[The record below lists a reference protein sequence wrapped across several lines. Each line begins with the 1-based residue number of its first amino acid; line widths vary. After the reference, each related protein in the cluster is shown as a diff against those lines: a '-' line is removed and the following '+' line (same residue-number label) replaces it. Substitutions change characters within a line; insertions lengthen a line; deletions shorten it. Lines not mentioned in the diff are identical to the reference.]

1 MSYIIG
7 SFNLLK
13 MDFKSN
19 EETNKNF
26 DKIANIIREE
36 NFDVIAL
43 QEIMSEMPIKQ
54 IINRLGPMYWDYVF
68 KPSTITVSSDA
79 QNEGYAFLWKK
90 RRLRLV
96 DAESAVEIKNQYR
109 IKSNSSSEYVHQGS
123 LIRPPLVVRL
133 TPQGLLGG
141 SNFEIRLINTHIAF
155 SSPINCKDKH
165 GNADLRRME
174 LKTLSEE
181 VYRRVSSKR
190 YGTNLP
196 AYTILMG
203 DYNLCLAGC
212 GTPVVDEIIDITETR
227 KLKTVQREKT
237 SLKQTAAT
245 YNTNDL
251 NLEHDADVKR
261 ENDISNYSQNYDH
274 FSYEL
279 TLDDKMRLTAS
290 RVEALGKY
298 YGNDLELYRKEVSDH
313 VPIKLIMDL
322 RTR

>member
-1 MSYIIG
+1 MSYVIG

-19 EETNKNF
+19 EETKKNF
-26 DKIANIIREE
+26 DKIANIIRDEK
-36 NFDVIAL
+36 FDVIAL
-43 QEIMSEMPIKQ
+43 QEVLTEIAVKEIVK
-54 IINRLGPMYWDYVF
+54 RLGTMYWDYVF
-68 KPSTITVSSDA
+68 KPSTITVSKDA
-79 QNEGYAFLWKK
+79 QREGYAFLWKK
-90 RRLRLV
+90 NRLRLV
-96 DAESAVEIKNQYR
+96 NADSSVEIKEEYR
-109 IKSNSSSEYVHQGS
+109 IKKGRSGAYVHQGS

-155 SSPINCKDKH
+155 SSPSSCIDQYSD
-165 GNADLRRME
+165 ADLRRME

-212 GTPVVDEIIDITETR
+212 GTPVIEEIIDITKTR
-227 KLKTVQREKT
+227 KLKTVQHEKT
-237 SLKQTAAT
+237 SLKQTSAT
-245 YNTNDL
+245 YNTSDL
-251 NLEHDADVKR
+251 NLEHDTDIKNK
-261 ENDISNYSQNYDH
+261 NDIDNYSQNYDH

-279 TLDDKMRLTAS
+279 TLDDKMSLTVS

-298 YGNDLELYRKEVSDH
+298 YDNDLKLYRKEVSDH

-322 RTR
+322 RTK

>member
-19 EETNKNF
+19 EETKKNF

-36 NFDVIAL
+36 KFDVIAL
-43 QEIMSEMPIKQ
+43 QEVIAEIAVKE
-54 IINRLGPMYWDYVF
+54 IVKRLGSIYWDYVF
-68 KPSTITVSSDA
+68 KPSTITVSKDA
-79 QNEGYAFLWKK
+79 QREGYAFLWKK
-90 RRLRLV
+90 KRLHLV
-96 DAESAVEIKNQYR
+96 DADSAVEIKDEYR
-109 IKSNSSSEYVHQGS
+109 IKRNSSGDYVHQGS
-123 LIRPPLVVRL
+123 LVRPPLVVRL

-155 SSPINCKDKH
+155 NSPVNCLDKYTD
-165 GNADLRRME
+165 AYLRRME

-212 GTPVVDEIIDITETR
+212 GTPVVDEIIDITENR
-227 KLKTVQREKT
+227 KLKTVQQEKT
-237 SLKQTAAT
+237 SLKQTTTT
-245 YNTNDL
+245 YNTTDL
-251 NLEHDADVKR
+251 NLEHDIDVKK

>member
-19 EETNKNF
+19 EETKKNF

-36 NFDVIAL
+36 KFDVIAL
-43 QEIMSEMPIKQ
+43 QEIIAEIAVKE
-54 IINRLGPMYWDYVF
+54 IVKRLGPMYWDYVF
-68 KPSTITVSSDA
+68 KPSTITVSKDA
-79 QNEGYAFLWKK
+79 QREGYAFLWKK
-90 RRLRLV
+90 KRLRLV
-96 DAESAVEIKNQYR
+96 DADSAVEIKDEYR
-109 IKSNSSSEYVHQGS
+109 IKRNSTGAYIHQGS
-123 LIRPPLVVRL
+123 LVRPPLVVRL

-155 SSPINCKDKH
+155 NSPINCIDKY
-165 GNADLRRME
+165 GDADLRRME

-237 SLKQTAAT
+237 SLKQTVTT
-245 YNTNDL
+245 YNTSDL
-251 NLEHDADVKR
+251 NLEHDTDVKN
-261 ENDISNYSQNYDH
+261 ENDISSYSQNYDH

-322 RTR
+322 KTR